1 MFYRA
6 IISYKGDVVEVELG
20 NWATPKEA
28 LYRAKAVGEE
38 IFDTAESP
46 VQPTCNVKPHKIRD
60 YAIES
65 NEKGSKHE

>member
-38 IFDTAESP
+38 IFDTGGGTDKPS
-46 VQPTCNVKPHKIRD
+46 VNVKPHKIRD